1 MKLKIYQ
8 LTLAAVT
15 AAALTGCETPYG
27 TPDNTGTGMLAG
39 GAIGAG
45 SGALIGSASGH
56 AGEGALIGAAIGTI
70 TGGLVGHSVD
80 QQQEAALR
88 AQSPQTYARV
98 EQGQPLSVADVKALV
113 AAKISDDTVIAQIQ
127 SSHTVYHLSTAD
139 IIDLHNSGVS
149 EKVVDYMINT
159 PSTAGSAPAETVV
172 AEAPPAPPVE
182 TVVAAPGPGYVWVG
196 GDWAWNG
203 AAWVWVGGHWMVPP
217 YPGAVWVVGGWHHGP
232 RGWYRAGG
240 YWH

>member
-139 IIDLHNSGVS
+139 IIDLHQAGVS
-149 EKVVDYMINT
+149 DRVIGVMLNSSPGTI
-159 PSTAGSAPAETVV
+159 VQQ
-172 AEAPPAPPVE
+172 APPPPPVE
-182 TVVAAPGPGYVWVG
+182 TVIIAPEPDMIWVAGEWTWVG
-196 GDWAWNG
+196 NRWIWA
-203 AAWVWVGGHWMVPP
+203 GGHWVHPP
-217 YPGAVWVVGGWHHGP
+217 HERAVWVEGGWYHGG
-232 RGWYRAGG
+232 RGWEHRPG
-240 YWH
+240 YWR